1 MYELW
6 YHSHHILS
14 IDPFDMKSMSI
25 KFDNDI
31 LTSFSQAFKIGC
43 LIYVLMFLSSR
54 MEEKEEVYFYRPEAS
69 HFTGNE
75 DIIIK

>member
-1 MYELW
+1 MVIFKIARRYEQW

-31 LTSFSQAFKIGC
+31 LTSFSQAFEIEITIIGY
-43 LIYVLMFLSSR
+43 LIYV
-54 MEEKEEVYFYRPEAS
+54 
-69 HFTGNE
+69 GNYVP
-75 DIIIK
+75 I